1 MLDAG
6 QQQLGGSVVLAW
18 DNLNTHISHTMR
30 RLAIARP
37 WLTNYQLSPY
47 ASEPNPV
54 EGVWALL
61 KRTLASLSKH
71 TLDDPTTL
79 VKIRLKRVQCRP
91 RLIDSRVAKSPFD
104 FHLPQPQPQS

>member
-37 WLTNYQLSPY
+37 WLTNYQLPS
-47 ASEPNPV
+47 
-54 EGVWALL
+54 
-61 KRTLASLSKH
+61 
-71 TLDDPTTL
+71 
-79 VKIRLKRVQCRP
+79 
-91 RLIDSRVAKSPFD
+91 
-104 FHLPQPQPQS
+104 